1 MMHHLSHRTDGKE
14 EESCW
19 RSGPLILVF
28 RAVKIFEKI
37 TKEEEEEGTR
47 ISLFL
52 LPRYHPEK
60 KKKVRDGA
68 KWLFV
73 IRRTHKRERYTHP
86 SIEYYI
92 SRSYYYSFFL
102 CVLFIR
108 LLSNDKSFV
117 STFLSPFSFPFFF
130 SLSDFL
136 WSFNCN
142 HGWIIKRIVFF
153 FFLSWRVQLWP
164 VFSLHWTPL

>member
-1 MMHHLSHRTDGKE
+1 MHHLSHRTDGKE

-37 TKEEEEEGTR
+37 TKEEEKGTR

-60 KKKVRDGA
+60 RRKKKKRSVTVPNDCSWSDVHMSVSA
-68 KWLFV
+68 T
-73 IRRTHKRERYTHP
+73 RTQVLNITFPAH
-86 SIEYYI
+86 I
-92 SRSYYYSFFL
+92 FFFF
-102 CVLFIR
+102 VLFIR

-117 STFLSPFSFPFFF
+117 STFLSPFSFPFF
-130 SLSDFL
+130 LCQSDFL

-153 FFLSWRVQLWP
+153 FSDVYNSDRCFLSIEP
-164 VFSLHWTPL
+164 PSS